1 MNSGYIG
8 IDSNDTILIADAKET
23 LNLPPLDMS
32 EEQPLPAFGENTA
45 AQQHTGGVNVF
56 LLLIVFFIIF
66 IAVMFLFRIAY
77 NLKRPLS
84 SQPLYS
90 RRSSDE
96 QTEDAEEESVEELF
110 AEDTET
116 AALPAAQE
124 ENSAPETAAAVPA
137 VIEAAPVEED
147 AGDIYEDVDLTN
159 LGTPKKRAACLRS
172 FLEITQK
179 C

>member
-23 LNLPPLDMS
+23 LNLPPLDMN
-32 EEQPLPAFGENTA
+32 EEQPLPAFGESHA
-45 AQQHTGGVNVF
+45 SQAHTGGVNVF
-56 LLLIVFFIIF
+56 LMLIVFFVIF
-66 IAVMFLFRIAY
+66 IAVIFLFRIAENMKNPSY
-77 NLKRPLS
+77 
-84 SQPLYS
+84 SQPLY
-90 RRSSDE
+90 RRNPSSG
-96 QTEDAEEESVEELF
+96 EDKEEKEESAEKLSE
-110 AEDTET
+110 EDT
-116 AALPAAQE
+116 APAAAQE
-124 ENSAPETAAAVPA
+124 EKSTPETAAVPA
-137 VIEAAPVEED
+137 VIEAASEEED